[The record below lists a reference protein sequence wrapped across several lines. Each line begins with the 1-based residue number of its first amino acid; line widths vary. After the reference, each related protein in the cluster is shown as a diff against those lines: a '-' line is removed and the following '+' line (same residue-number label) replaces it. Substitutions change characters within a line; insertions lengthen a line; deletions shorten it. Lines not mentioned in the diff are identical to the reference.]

1 MAAPDRLALAFETGA
16 LALPEAGAVV
26 VLRAGPSRFLTLV
39 PGDRLRCVQSFRPAF
54 DALDAGGVS
63 VSTEAEGPAAMAVVV
78 LTRSRA
84 ESLGNVARALDL
96 LEPGGTL
103 VVTGGKGE
111 GVDGVARQVAAALPV
126 AGTYVKAHG
135 RVFWLARP
143 AALPPEVAAWAAE
156 AAPRRNADGFVT
168 APGMFSP
175 DHADPG
181 SRRLAALLPG
191 RLAGR
196 VADLGAGWG
205 WLADAA
211 LAACPEIA
219 ELDLFEAEAL
229 ALDAARRNV
238 ADPRAR
244 FHWTDV
250 ARLGPGAGALRR
262 GDRQPALPPGAR
274 GGARARRRLHRRR
287 RAHPQARRPAPPR
300 RQPSA
305 PLRGAARRRL
315 PAGRPPRRGRRLQG
329 AARRAPAAR
338 PPLSLPPSSV
348 HEISPPEAP
357 APATGATPHGLPSPP
372 PPR

>member
-16 LALPEAGAVV
+16 LTLPEAGAVV

-54 DALDAGGVS
+54 DALEAGGFS

-84 ESLGNVARALDL
+84 ESLGNVARALGL

-211 LAACPEIA
+211 LAACPAIA

-250 ARLGPGAGALRR
+250 ARLGPGPVRYDAVIANPPFHQGRAAE
-262 GDRQPALPPGAR
+262 PALGAAFIAAAARILKPG
-274 GGARARRRLHRRR
+274 GRLLLV
-287 RAHPQARRPAPPR
+287 AN
-300 RQPSA
+300 RQLPYEA
-305 PLRGAARRRL
+305 PLAAAFRQVDRLAEDGAYKVLLAE
-315 PAGRPPRRGRRLQG
+315 RPQRGRR
-329 AARRAPAAR
+329 
-338 PPLSLPPSSV
+338 
-348 HEISPPEAP
+348 
-357 APATGATPHGLPSPP
+357 
-372 PPR
+372 